1 MWSLARLIG
10 KYDFFITR
18 RIIDGL
24 RIWFHRD
31 ILLPASVGCI
41 LFTMK
46 NDRQPSKDFVIFP
59 LRNDFEDASQNI
71 SDAQQLLRDSV
82 TASKKENL
90 PNSLRFIRKKTCD
103 LTQEQFLQKFNLEIS
118 RNYLSELESGKKKP
132 SFEVLIELSS
142 KVGLPIAFWDND

>member
-1 MWSLARLIG
+1 
-10 KYDFFITR
+10 
-18 RIIDGL
+18 
-24 RIWFHRD
+24 
-31 ILLPASVGCI
+31 
-41 LFTMK
+41 MK